1 MSPGART
8 IPAAMVLPTAA
19 EMPNHMPST
28 RSKRP
33 RPGAVVLDTDAP
45 VPNSV
50 LDVVATPDVLDNG
63 LRKSAKRGD
72 DKGHSG
78 KCKPKRKRKRG
89 IESRILE
96 PEKTLAVKSEVAR
109 HPPAQRTEGAAE
121 VSVVIPCLDEA
132 KSIGI
137 CVEKALTAF
146 RGAGLRGEV
155 VVADNGSTDGS
166 IEIAEKLGA
175 RVVHVQQRGYGLA
188 LRAGIAAA
196 HGAFIVMGDADDSYD
211 FSEVPRFVE
220 MWRKGND
227 VVMGNRFRGEI
238 KPGAMPWHHKYI
250 GNPGL
255 SSLLNLF
262 FGAGIGDSHCGM
274 RGFTRAVYER
284 MDLRSTG
291 MEFASEFV
299 IKAAQLGAKIAEI
312 PITLWPDKRG
322 RPPHLRSFRDGWRHL
337 RFMLLY
343 APNWLFVLPGAL
355 FMMLGLF
362 LVFWL
367 LPGPRAFTGHVVLD
381 VHTMIFGVIFTLLGA
396 QILSIGAFAK
406 VFSYAERFDH
416 RGTVSLKRVLKRV
429 KLESGLL
436 LGGMM
441 FLAGFAGCAW
451 VTWKWVASGFG
462 PLQEVRQV
470 LFWAMWLFLG
480 LQIIFASFFLSMLG
494 ISRGT
499 YIGDYDLK

>member
-1 MSPGART
+1 
-8 IPAAMVLPTAA
+8 
-19 EMPNHMPST
+19 MPSET
-28 RSKRP
+28 T
-33 RPGAVVLDTDAP
+33 PGDGANAQQSELLKADQVMR
-45 VPNSV
+45 
-50 LDVVATPDVLDNG
+50 VASGSENG
-63 LRKSAKRGD
+63 
-72 DKGHSG
+72 
-78 KCKPKRKRKRG
+78 
-89 IESRILE
+89 
-96 PEKTLAVKSEVAR
+96 V
-109 HPPAQRTEGAAE
+109 E
-121 VSVVIPCLDEA
+121 VSVVIPCLNEA
-132 KSIGI
+132 NSIGI
-137 CVEKALTAF
+137 CVAKAIDAF
-146 RGAGLRGEV
+146 RTVGLRGEV

-175 RVVHVQQRGYGLA
+175 CVVRVEARGYGSA

-196 HGAFIVMGDADDSYD
+196 RGAFIVMGDADDSYD
-211 FSEVPRFVE
+211 FSQVPRFVE
-220 MWRKGND
+220 KWRQGND

-238 KPGAMPWHHKYI
+238 KPGAMPWHHKYV
-250 GNPGL
+250 GNPAL

-262 FGAGIGDSHCGM
+262 FSTGIGDSHCGM
-274 RGFTRAVYER
+274 RGFTRAVYDR

-299 IKAAQLGAKIAEI
+299 IKSAQLGARMAEI

-343 APNWLFVLPGAL
+343 APNWLFVLPGAM
-355 FMMLGLF
+355 FMLLGLA

-367 LPGPRAFTGHVVLD
+367 LPGPRALTPRITLD
-381 VHTMIFGVIFTLLGA
+381 LHTMIFGVIFTLLGA

-406 VFSYAERFDH
+406 VFSYAERFD
-416 RGTVSLKRVLKRV
+416 RSGAVSLKRVLKRV
-429 KLESGLL
+429 TLESGLL
-436 LGGMM
+436 LGGTL

-451 VTWKWVASGFG
+451 VTWQWVASGFG
-462 PLQEVRQV
+462 PLAQVRQV